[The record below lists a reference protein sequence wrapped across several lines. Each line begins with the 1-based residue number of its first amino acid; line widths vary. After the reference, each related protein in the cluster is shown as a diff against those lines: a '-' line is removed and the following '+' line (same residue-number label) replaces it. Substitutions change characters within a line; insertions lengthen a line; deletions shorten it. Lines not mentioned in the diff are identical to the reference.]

1 MLYRVMR
8 SFLFKMNPEKAHDL
22 SIKQLKL
29 THGTVLDLFYRQKV
43 QQRPVQVMGLTFP
56 NSLGL
61 AAGLDK
67 NAECIDAFGAMGFGH
82 VEVGTVTPVG
92 QPGNPSPRLFRVLE
106 GEGIINRMGFNND
119 GVDNLIENVKNSNFK
134 GVIGINIGKNIN
146 TPVEQ
151 GKEDYIIC
159 MEKVYPHA
167 GYIAV
172 NISSPNTPGLR
183 SLQYGE
189 ALDDLLSSLKDRQE
203 ALAKKHEKYVPIALK
218 VAPDLSDEEIESI
231 AQSLLKYKID
241 GLIATNTTLDREMI
255 KGMSHASEAGGLSG
269 RPLQSKSTAVI
280 AKFAQHLKG
289 EIPIIGVGGIDS
301 VIAAKE
307 KIEAGASLVQIY
319 SGFIYQGPPLVKDI
333 VNHI

>member
-269 RPLQSKSTAVI
+269 RPVQSKSTAVI